1 MVRPLPRPPRRDA
14 GTSRRPAIR
23 RRRRRAGGSGVLR
36 EALIGQIRAAHD
48 GAEVAARMVDGASTA
63 SAREDIAAV
72 EKRGDDRRADLVRG
86 LGSTLVTPLDREDLF
101 RLSRSIDN
109 VLDTLQDFVREADL
123 YRIENRQ
130 TYRPLVASS
139 ITALTLLEEA
149 VATLWTKP
157 VDVPMRSL
165 VVRKAARA
173 VSRAY
178 REEFARTVV
187 DGGGSLDTLKHR
199 ELIKRLDWVGIRIS
213 EAADALTDGA
223 LKRGY

>member
-1 MVRPLPRPPRRDA
+1 MARWRLRTRNSGRARP
-14 GTSRRPAIR
+14 R
-23 RRRRRAGGSGVLR
+23 RRRNGGSDALRRAIL
-36 EALIGQIRAAHD
+36 GQIRAAHD
-48 GAEVAARMVDGASTA
+48 GAGIAAQMVDGMSTA
-63 SAREDIAAV
+63 TARQEIATI
-72 EKRGDDRRADLVRG
+72 EKRGDSERATLVTG
-86 LGSTLVTPLDREDLF
+86 LASTLVTPLDREDLF

-123 YRIENRQ
+123 YRIENRD
-130 TYRPLVASS
+130 TYRPLVTSS
-139 ITALTLLEEA
+139 VTALTLLEDA
-149 VATLWTKP
+149 VDTLWTNP
-157 VDVPMRSL
+157 VEVPKRAL
-165 VVRKAARA
+165 TVRKAARA

-187 DGGGSLDTLKHR
+187 NASNSLDSLKHR